1 MKDFLKRR
9 WFLVVLAVLLLIG
22 LRFPE
27 PVAWLTEINGL
38 RQFIVCVVLFLM
50 AFPLKADAM
59 WRALRRPGAPLLASV
74 LNYGLLPLVAW
85 GFSLGI
91 ADIDSGL
98 QYGIIV
104 AAATPSTLASASVW
118 TRRAGGNDASS
129 ILVTIITNLFCFLIT
144 PMWLLWI
151 IGEMPKFD
159 PWEMIVKLGLLVVTP
174 MALAQALRTIKPVA
188 VWATANKTPMG
199 VIAQIG
205 VLTMIFLGAI
215 RTGLSFH
222 EKSDSQVLGPILWM
236 VAIVMSVHVVMLV
249 LGIWLARQAGM
260 PYREQI
266 AVGFSGSQKTCMV
279 GLEVCAQL
287 GITMLPMVAY
297 HVGQLLVDT
306 VIADRWREKYGEE
319 MKKESGE

>member
-222 EKSDSQVLGPILWM
+222 EKSDSQVLSPILWM

-297 HVGQLLVDT
+297 HVGQLLIDT
-306 VIADRWREKYGEE
+306 VVADRWREKYGEKME
-319 MKKESGE
+319 KEE

>member
-297 HVGQLLVDT
+297 HVGQLLIDT
-306 VIADRWREKYGEE
+306 VVADRWREKYGEKME
-319 MKKESGE
+319 KEE